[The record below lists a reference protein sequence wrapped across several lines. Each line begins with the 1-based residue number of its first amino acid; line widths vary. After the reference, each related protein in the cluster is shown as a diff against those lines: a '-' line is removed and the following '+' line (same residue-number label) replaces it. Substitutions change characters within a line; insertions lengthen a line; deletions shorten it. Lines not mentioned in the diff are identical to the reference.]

1 MLIKPKEVAVKDADG
16 VEKTFIISRLPA
28 ITRREI
34 LAKYPLSN
42 APKIGDY
49 EVSKDAMLKM
59 MAYVC
64 VPVSGEELPLKTQA
78 LIDNHVPDGES
89 LIRLELEMLK
99 YNTSFSAKAGA
110 RFPPLPAQQGR
121 QFTPVGYKNADS
133 FFAVIISEKLATLSE
148 LKTSVDLEEALDLWE
163 IAITNRYNEALA
175 ALKDR

>member
-28 ITRREI
+28 ITGREI

-64 VPVSGEELPLKTQA
+64 VPVSGEEIPLKTQA

-99 YNTSFSAKAGA
+99 YNTSSRKKFRVSWIKQTGNTGT
-110 RFPPLPAQQGR
+110 PGNLLP
-121 QFTPVGYKNADS
+121 
-133 FFAVIISEKLATLSE
+133 
-148 LKTSVDLEEALDLWE
+148 DLPKK
-163 IAITNRYNEALA
+163 R
-175 ALKDR
+175 

>member
-28 ITRREI
+28 ITGREI

-42 APKIGDY
+42 APKIGNY

-64 VPVSGEELPLKTQA
+64 VPVSGEEIPLKTQA

-99 YNTSFSAKAGA
+99 YNTSFFGKGGSQGFLPSLLSRAGSSLPSVIKTLIASLQSSSAKNS
-110 RFPPLPAQQGR
+110 PPSANSKPQ
-121 QFTPVGYKNADS
+121 
-133 FFAVIISEKLATLSE
+133 
-148 LKTSVDLEEALDLWE
+148 
-163 IAITNRYNEALA
+163 
-175 ALKDR
+175 

>member
-1 MLIKPKEVAVKDADG
+1 MLMVLR
-16 VEKTFIISRLPA
+16 KTFIISRLPA
-28 ITRREI
+28 ITGREI

-99 YNTSFSAKAGA
+99 YNTSFFGKGGGAGVSSPPCSAG
-110 RFPPLPAQQGR
+110 Q
-121 QFTPVGYKNADS
+121 
-133 FFAVIISEKLATLSE
+133 AVHSRRL
-148 LKTSVDLEEALDLWE
+148 
-163 IAITNRYNEALA
+163 
-175 ALKDR
+175 